1 VSRLVVVS
9 GLALWL
15 GATLLLSL
23 GRWFSRVSLADR
35 LRVYGVAGPAPQA
48 RPGVLTA
55 ETFREAV
62 APLARR
68 VGDRLARILGIGEDL
83 GLKLRRVHAPT
94 DVTAF
99 RLRQAGYAVLATG
112 LAALVVAA
120 AAPPLPIAL
129 LGLCGAPLLSYVLLE
144 QQVAGASRAWQRQV
158 FLELPVVTEQM
169 AMLLAAGYSVS
180 GALQRVAARGHGAC
194 ARDLVRVLSRMRQG
208 LSEGQAL
215 REWAGI
221 VRVDAVDRL
230 VPVLE
235 LNREAGDLGRLLSE
249 EARAIRRDVH
259 RELIERIERRGQQ
272 VWIPVTVAA
281 LLPGVVFLAV
291 PFVTALQVFAR

>member
-1 VSRLVVVS
+1 MSRLLAVS

-23 GRWFSRVSLADR
+23 TRRFSRPALVDR
-35 LRVYGVAGPAPQA
+35 LRPYATVSPTTRSTGS
-48 RPGVLTA
+48 VLSA

-62 APLARR
+62 APLARL
-68 VGDRLARILGIGEDL
+68 VGDRLSRILGVGEDL
-83 GLKLRRVHAPT
+83 GLKLRRIHAPA

-99 RLRQAGYAVLATG
+99 RLRQAGYAVLGTG
-112 LAALVVAA
+112 TAAMFVVT
-120 AAPPLPIAL
+120 AAPPVPIAL
-129 LGLCGAPLLSYVLLE
+129 LALCGAPLLVFVVLE
-144 QQVAGASRAWQRQV
+144 QHVSAASRSWQRRV
-158 FLELPVVTEQM
+158 FLELPVVTEQL
-169 AMLLAAGYSVS
+169 AMLLAAGYSLT
-180 GALQRVAARGHGAC
+180 GALQRVAQRGHGAC
-194 ARDLVRVLSRMRQG
+194 GSDLTRVLSRMRQG

-215 REWAGI
+215 REWAAI

-230 VPVLE
+230 VPVLA
-235 LNREAGDLGRLLSE
+235 LNREAGDLGLLLSE

-259 RELIERIERRGQQ
+259 RELVETVERRGQQ